1 MSKIG
6 FAALRVGYMIADE
19 ILINEVNKV
28 RLPYNLNA
36 LSQTAALEGIKN
48 KKVVD
53 ARIRAITD
61 ERERLFDEL
70 AALEG
75 VTPFPSEANFILFKV
90 TDPEKIFQGLL
101 KQGVLIKNMDRVI
114 GHAMRVTI
122 GSRAENTIFIDA
134 LEKVLNK

>member
-1 MSKIG
+1 
-6 FAALRVGYMIADE
+6 
-19 ILINEVNKV
+19 V

-75 VTPFPSEANFILFKV
+75 VTPFPSEANFILSK
-90 TDPEKIFQGLL
+90 
-101 KQGVLIKNMDRVI
+101 
-114 GHAMRVTI
+114 
-122 GSRAENTIFIDA
+122 
-134 LEKVLNK
+134 